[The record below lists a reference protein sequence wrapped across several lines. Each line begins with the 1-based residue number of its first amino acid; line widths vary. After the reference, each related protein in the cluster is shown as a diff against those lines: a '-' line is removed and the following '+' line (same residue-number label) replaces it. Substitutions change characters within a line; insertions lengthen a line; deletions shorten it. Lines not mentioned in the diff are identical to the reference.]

1 MFWINDVL
9 YTSGRMSFR
18 FLRNNWIL
26 LGIIVVIAV
35 LLRTLYLS
43 QVPTA
48 TTYDQLYYILNAQSF
63 LSTGKDISGSV
74 GLIDLL
80 FFKYPAGALAQA
92 ELPFILQVFS
102 LIFSPLSLVSAAL
115 PNVVLSCGVVILMYM
130 IGKKLFDERTALI
143 VAFLTAINPWM
154 IFAGRTFY
162 EMTPATFFYL
172 AGFYTLL
179 VARKWSILF
188 SLPLFLLAFY
198 SYIGTKIILIPF
210 LFVSVFYCYFV
221 LNKRKYLLQYGVL
234 LGVSILFVLFYAL
247 QLVTQ
252 PDHSRLG
259 DIFLPTHPS
268 LPDQVNEVR
277 KLSLQSPFT
286 SIFENKYT
294 LYFRMIT
301 SQFLNIFNPLYLF
314 VQGDTFFSQYRH
326 GLFYL
331 LDVVFLLV
339 GSIALFIRKKV
350 LFRLITSFIL
360 LATIPQ
366 VIHYSE
372 NPANFAP
379 HITLLFP
386 FVIFVIGVGISTL
399 IMSLRRNKRQILT
412 LSIFTLYIISLLH
425 FMNIYLYQF
434 PLQTGIFDS
443 TPRVLTKYLSLH
455 EEKGREVIVYSTS
468 QKELFMKYLF
478 YGDNYARENAAQ
490 MNKNFNKENFI
501 NKTSRITSCPHE
513 NKIGSTSATII
524 VDAHCEVDLPDQKM
538 KIVQLRDN
546 GHSYYILQ
554 DKICQGKSTETYISR
569 LSLHALDIEKLN
581 DVEFCKTF
589 ILH

>member
-1 MFWINDVL
+1 M

-18 FLRNNWIL
+18 FFLNNWIV
-26 LGIIVVIAV
+26 LGFIVIIALV
-35 LLRTLYLS
+35 LRALYLS

-74 GLIDLL
+74 GLIDLF
-80 FFKYPAGALAQA
+80 FFKYPVGALAQA
-92 ELPFILQVFS
+92 ELPFILQVLS
-102 LIFSPLSLVSAAL
+102 LIFFPLSLSSAAY
-115 PNVVLSCGVVILMYM
+115 PNVVLSCGVVILMYL
-130 IGKKLFDERTALI
+130 IGRKLFDERTALI
-143 VAFLTAINPWM
+143 IAFTTAINPWM

-172 AGFYTLL
+172 AGFYVLL
-179 VARKWSILF
+179 IAKKWKILF
-188 SLPLFLLAFY
+188 SLPLFFLAFY
-198 SYIGTKIILIPF
+198 SYIGTKIVLIPF
-210 LFVSVFYCYFV
+210 LFVSIFYCYFV
-221 LNKRKYLLQYGVL
+221 INKRKYLLQYCVL
-234 LGVSILFVLFYAL
+234 LGVSMLFVLLYAL
-247 QLVTQ
+247 QLMTH

-286 SIFENKYT
+286 SLFENKYT
-294 LYFRMIT
+294 LYLRMIT

-331 LDVVFLLV
+331 LDAVFLLV
-339 GSIALFIRKKV
+339 GSVALFIRKKV
-350 LFRLITSFIL
+350 LFILVTSFIL
-360 LATIPQ
+360 LATIPH

-399 IMSLRRNKRQILT
+399 MMSLRRNRRPILI
-412 LSIFTLYIISLLH
+412 LSVLILYIINLLN

-434 PLQTGIFDS
+434 PLQTGLFDS

-455 EEKGREVIVYSTS
+455 EEKDREVIIYSTS

-478 YGDNYARENAAQ
+478 YGNNYTRENAAE
-490 MNKNFNKENFI
+490 MNMNFNKENFTY
-501 NKTSRITSCPHE
+501 KTTRITSCPHE
-513 NKIGSTSATII
+513 NKIGSTSATIV
-524 VDAHCEVDLPDQKM
+524 VDAHCQVDLPDQKM

-554 DKICQGKSTETYISR
+554 DQVCQEKSTEAYISH
-569 LSLHALDIEKLN
+569 LSLHALDIEKLT
-581 DVEFCKTF
+581 DDEFCKTF
-589 ILH
+589 ILQ